1 MIYERP
7 KNEIFASDAKAG
19 EMVEFPNIKRG
30 WGVTENLG
38 FIPPME
44 YFNAAF
50 NRVDKSLAYQL
61 QRGVSEWSA
70 EEEYPAGAVSVF
82 NSKLYQA
89 KATNTNKKPPDNKD
103 AWDAIASETW
113 SEQTFLKKTA
123 TAADSEKLGGLAADK
138 YALKSE
144 ASDGL
149 KIGSYLLWSSDR
161 TTPAGF
167 LPADGRRLQKSE
179 YIELFDVIGYTYGG
193 SGEHFNLPKFNDGK
207 FIRGTGGNAA
217 SLGIAQDD
225 AIRNIQGW
233 LAVMSNDVRKAD
245 GAFKMSEI
253 LGSGYNDGTSDPVY
267 KVSFDA
273 SNVVPVASENRP
285 YNMSVIVLIKVKN
298 VFEAT
303 NIDKSPYATETK
315 AGIVKLKNSITGNL
329 ADTAVSENAAK
340 EYTDVAKAQIS
351 SQLLG
356 ISQTLQDVTA
366 QRQIGAIYTNKTGR
380 PIQLTIMALDWAD
393 YTIRIGS
400 TSISF
405 GGGGLGRTSKQTYYG
420 IVPNDAEYSL
430 TTGSSFYWW
439 ELR

>member
-1 MIYERP
+1 M
-7 KNEIFASDAKAG
+7 A
-19 EMVEFPNIKRG
+19 NIKEEKTWEEG
-30 WGVTENLG
+30 IYQLEVTDPVVGGVDGISNKQAKQLANRTSYLKKQVEDNKSGADLTLATKRDVSDSYSKTE
-38 FIPPME
+38 
-44 YFNAAF
+44 
-50 NRVDKSLAYQL
+50 VDKKFTSV
-61 QRGVSEWSA
+61 GTTIA
-70 EEEYPAGAVSVF
+70 E
-82 NSKLYQA
+82 KL
-89 KATNTNKKPPDNKD
+89 D
-103 AWDAIASETW
+103 
-113 SEQTFLKKTA
+113 KTE
-123 TAADSEKLGGLAADK
+123 TAADSAKLGGLAADK

-167 LPADGRRLQKSE
+167 LPTDGRRLQKSE

-207 FIRGTGGNAA
+207 FIRSTGGNAA
-217 SLGIAQDD
+217 SLGVSQDD
-225 AIRNIQGW
+225 AIRNITGW
-233 LAVMSNDVRKAD
+233 FNTEANDNQLAD
-245 GAFKMSEI
+245 GVFKMGDNV
-253 LGSGYNDGTSDPVY
+253 GSTQNDGTSDPVWRIH
-267 KVSFDA
+267 FDA
-273 SNVVPVASENRP
+273 SRVVPVANENRP

-340 EYTDVAKAQIS
+340 EYTDAAKAQIL
-351 SQLLG
+351 SQMLG

-420 IVPNDAEYSL
+420 IVPNDVEYSL
-430 TTGSSFYWW
+430 TGGGSFYWW

>member
-1 MIYERP
+1 MANVKE
-7 KNEIFASDAKAG
+7 
-19 EMVEFPNIKRG
+19 
-30 WGVTENLG
+30 
-38 FIPPME
+38 
-44 YFNAAF
+44 
-50 NRVDKSLAYQL
+50 DKIWEEGIYQL
-61 QRGVSEWSA
+61 EVTDPVVGGIDGIS
-70 EEEYPAGAVSVF
+70 
-82 NSKLYQA
+82 NKQA
-89 KATNTNKKPPDNKD
+89 KQLANRTSYLKEQIKNNKSSMDTALAKKRDVEDSYSKTEVNEKFTDANKLINEKLD
-103 AWDAIASETW
+103 
-113 SEQTFLKKTA
+113 KTE
-123 TAADSEKLGGLAADK
+123 TAADSTKLGGLTADK

-193 SGEHFNLPKFNDGK
+193 SGENFNLPKFNDGK
-207 FIRGTGGNAA
+207 FIRATGGNAA
-217 SLGIAQDD
+217 SLGVSQDD
-225 AIRNIQGW
+225 AIRDIVGELINT
-233 LAVMSNDVRKAD
+233 NDRVTGT
-245 GAFKMSEI
+245 GAFKRI
-253 LGSGYNDGTSDPVY
+253 RDGDPLGGLYGGPNGRTVEF
-267 KVSFDA
+267 KA
-273 SNVVPVASENRP
+273 SSVVPTANENRP

>member
-1 MIYERP
+1 MANVKEDKIWEEGIYQLEVTDP
-7 KNEIFASDAKAG
+7 VVGGIDGISNKQAKQLANRTSYLKKQ
-19 EMVEFPNIKRG
+19 VEDNKSGADLALATKRD
-30 WGVTENLG
+30 VDDSYSKTE
-38 FIPPME
+38 
-44 YFNAAF
+44 
-50 NRVDKSLAYQL
+50 VDKKFTSV
-61 QRGVSEWSA
+61 GTTIA
-70 EEEYPAGAVSVF
+70 E
-82 NSKLYQA
+82 KLD
-89 KATNTNKKPPDNKD
+89 K
-103 AWDAIASETW
+103 EG
-113 SEQTFLKKTA
+113 
-123 TAADSEKLGGLAADK
+123 TAADSAKLGGLAADK

-179 YIELFDVIGYTYGG
+179 YIELFDIIGYTYGG

-217 SLGIAQDD
+217 SLGVSQDD
-225 AIRNIQGW
+225 AIRNIMGTF
-233 LAVMSNDVRKAD
+233 ACSSNDKRTAD
-245 GAFKMSEI
+245 GVFQNIGNIGTGNE
-253 LGSGYNDGTSDPVY
+253 DGITDPVY
-267 KVSFDA
+267 NVSFDA
-273 SNVVPVASENRP
+273 SRVVPVAPENRP

-329 ADTAVSENAAK
+329 SDTAVSENAAK
-340 EYTDVAKAQIS
+340 EYTDAAKAQIS

-430 TTGSSFYWW
+430 TQGSSFYWW

>member
-1 MIYERP
+1 MANVKEDKIWEEGIYQLEVTDPVVGGIDGISNKQAKQLANRTGYLREQIEND
-7 KNEIFASDAKAG
+7 KNSVDTALAKKRD
-19 EMVEFPNIKRG
+19 VEDSYSK
-30 WGVTENLG
+30 TE
-38 FIPPME
+38 
-44 YFNAAF
+44 
-50 NRVDKSLAYQL
+50 VDKKFTSV
-61 QRGVSEWSA
+61 GTTIA
-70 EEEYPAGAVSVF
+70 E
-82 NSKLYQA
+82 KL
-89 KATNTNKKPPDNKD
+89 D
-103 AWDAIASETW
+103 
-113 SEQTFLKKTA
+113 KTE
-123 TAADSEKLGGLAADK
+123 TAADSTKLGGLAADK

-233 LAVMSNDVRKAD
+233 LAVMSNDIRRAD
-245 GAFKMSEI
+245 GAFKMSEVM
-253 LGSGYNDGTSDPVY
+253 GTGYNDGTSDPVY

-329 ADTAVSENAAK
+329 SDTAVSEKAAK
-340 EYTDVAKAQIS
+340 EYMDKNASI
-351 SQLLG
+351 G
-356 ISQTLQDVTA
+356 IGQTWQDVTT
-366 QRQIGAIYTNKTGR
+366 QRQYGVVYTNTTGR
-380 PIQLTIMALDWAD
+380 PIMVYVKTSSGNGQIVTLFVNGIEAANGG
-393 YTIRIGS
+393 YAHGS
-400 TSISF
+400 GDDGINC
-405 GGGGLGRTSKQTYYG
+405 
-420 IVPNDAEYSL
+420 IVPPNATYKL
-430 TTGSSFYWW
+430 AGNGTGFGKWA